1 MSPESQCFLVLVKIR
16 WESVFV
22 HKVYPRKGWKSKQNC
37 LRDMSSQENYILCE
51 FCYHRKITIILP
63 YKRAMVSSVSRTLW
77 SNSAEMT
84 LFRSIF
90 IWFIPTENV
99 RNIILGKRR
108 RADQIGGAQK
118 KQKVDSVTQ
127 QDLEDVTRRAGEAAP
142 HGNITD
148 SWIEVMKT
156 WWRKIRRSRNWTQR
170 ITRGMATSELFIFYG
185 HLWTLCD
192 SNRKNSDGNAP
203 KAREKMVLWLK
214 FSSKSSVPG
223 MSFSTYGGFSF
234 FGTV

>member
-99 RNIILGKRR
+99 RNIILVPVWGWVRDTDLGPRR
-108 RADQIGGAQK
+108 QLSENPLKCITISLKQNMFEYNLLVIG
-118 KQKVDSVTQ
+118 
-127 QDLEDVTRRAGEAAP
+127 L
-142 HGNITD
+142 
-148 SWIEVMKT
+148 
-156 WWRKIRRSRNWTQR
+156 RKEQV
-170 ITRGMATSELFIFYG
+170 ATNVFMQ
-185 HLWTLCD
+185 T
-192 SNRKNSDGNAP
+192 
-203 KAREKMVLWLK
+203 
-214 FSSKSSVPG
+214 VP
-223 MSFSTYGGFSF
+223 
-234 FGTV
+234 

>member
-1 MSPESQCFLVLVKIR
+1 
-16 WESVFV
+16 
-22 HKVYPRKGWKSKQNC
+22 
-37 LRDMSSQENYILCE
+37 
-51 FCYHRKITIILP
+51 
-63 YKRAMVSSVSRTLW
+63 MVSSVSRTLW

-127 QDLEDVTRRAGEAAP
+127 QDLDDVTRRAGEAAP

-148 SWIEVMKT
+148 SWMEVMKT